1 MKPMKRLTS
10 TQIETLAT
18 RPNVKQVA
26 VENFLSTL
34 DPSLTQEEQV
44 ANAMADAR
52 SYRWNHETT
61 GAIREGIA
69 QAYTP

>member
-1 MKPMKRLTS
+1 MKRLNL
-10 TQIETLAT
+10 TQIQELAA
-18 RPNVKQVA
+18 RAGVKRIA
-26 VENFLSTL
+26 VENFLSSL

-44 ANAMADAR
+44 ANAMMDAR

-69 QAYTP
+69 LAYKPVS